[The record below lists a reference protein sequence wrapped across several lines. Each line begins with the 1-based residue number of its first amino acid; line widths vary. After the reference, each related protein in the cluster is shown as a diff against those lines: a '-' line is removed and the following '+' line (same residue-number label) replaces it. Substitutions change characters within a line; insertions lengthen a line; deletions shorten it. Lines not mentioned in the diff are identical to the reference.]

1 MISKEKIKKKVKEL
15 LNGEKR
21 LKIIVAIGLIGIAL
35 IFMSTLFEGG
45 DEDNKD
51 EAVPNDIVSTDTSA
65 YKKQLEKEL
74 YELLSRISGVGE
86 VKVMITI
93 EGTTED
99 VYAEELSTDKNVTS
113 DKTSESYE
121 NKIVVVENNGN
132 KEALVRKIVKPQVSG
147 VAIVCQGGDNLS
159 VQERVYKAVST
170 VLNIPTSRICVAPLS
185 K

>member
-1 MISKEKIKKKVKEL
+1 
-15 LNGEKR
+15 
-21 LKIIVAIGLIGIAL
+21 
-35 IFMSTLFEGG
+35 
-45 DEDNKD
+45 
-51 EAVPNDIVSTDTSA
+51 
-65 YKKQLEKEL
+65 
-74 YELLSRISGVGE
+74 
-86 VKVMITI
+86 MITI
-93 EGTTED
+93 EGTTEY